1 MVFAGDGFPFS
12 LVCWLSKSFPL
23 SLCWLF
29 YEWLNMVSVTMPLSL
44 SPSGDFQKNKACPL
58 SQRVPHFLNTEYT
71 QCIYFC
77 SVGDLTYSWRP
88 STIRHKQL
96 SSTLSLNYFQFYFYP
111 RIVCLSACLCIT
123 MHMVP
128 IENKQVSG
136 PLALEIQTIGSYS
149 VQLVPARVLSA
160 FRHEAISLPLT
171 FIILASTTAF
181 YPDRNLH
188 STIQLC

>member
-88 STIRHKQL
+88 FTIRHKQL
-96 SSTLSLNYFQFYFYP
+96 SSTRSLNYFQFYFSP
-111 RIVCLSACLCIT
+111 KIVFVCLFVYHHAYGT
-123 MHMVP
+123 Y
-128 IENKQVSG
+128 ENKQVSG
-136 PLALEIQTIGSYS
+136 PLALEIQS
-149 VQLVPARVLSA
+149 VATVCGQ
-160 FRHEAISLPLT
+160 SLQE
-171 FIILASTTAF
+171 
-181 YPDRNLH
+181 Y
-188 STIQLC
+188 